1 VTTAEVATLKRTEL
15 QAAAV
20 QKFGKVAAAW
30 TPKATNEDLRAA
42 LISGEVPAKFA
53 SNGQTDLAAAIA
65 AAINPLLQTQLDE
78 ARVAEI
84 VEERFTALAATL
96 SPKATELHVKLPT
109 GTTHVLKGRQH
120 KHFDLV
126 LHYTAAGDNVALVGP
141 AGSGKTTAC
150 KAAANALGLKFYPKS
165 VGPSTDEFQ
174 MNGFLGATG
183 EYVAGL
189 IREPFEN
196 GGVLLLDEMD
206 KAHPAV
212 LTVLNTILDNGWF
225 LFPDGAF
232 IERHAQFRCVAGM
245 NTYGTGA
252 NAVYVGSNQLDGAT
266 INRFTFIDWPFDA
279 ELEEQIT
286 VDTYGDTPTIR
297 RWIARVQEARRIAD
311 SYGIRC
317 IFSPRQTLKG
327 AKHLSAGRPWD
338 EVERIILWDGVSA
351 DNRSQIERNMSRA
364 A

>member
-1 VTTAEVATLKRTEL
+1 VAQRFGGKNVATWIGR
-15 QAAAV
+15 
-20 QKFGKVAAAW
+20 
-30 TPKATNEDLRAA
+30 ATNDELREA
-42 LISGEVPAKFA
+42 LVSGEVPAKFA
-53 SNGQTDLAAAIA
+53 NSTQPDLAAAIA

-78 ARVAEI
+78 ARVQELI
-84 VEERFTALAATL
+84 EERFAALP
-96 SPKATELHVKLPT
+96 PKAPELHVKLPT
-109 GTTHVLKGRQH
+109 GAVNVLKGRQH
-120 KHFDLV
+120 KNFELL
-126 LHYTAAGDNVALVGP
+126 LHYAAAGDNVALVGP

-150 KAAANALGLKFYPKS
+150 KAAADALGLKFYPKS

-212 LTVLNTILDNGWF
+212 LTILNTILDNGWF

-266 INRFTFIDWPFDA
+266 INRFTFIDWPFDEA
-279 ELEEQIT
+279 LETEIT
-286 VDTYGDTPTIR
+286 LDTYGDSPLIR
-297 RWIARVQEARRIAD
+297 RWITRVQEARQIAD

-327 AKHLSAGRPWD
+327 AKHLAAGRPWE
-338 EVERIILWDGVSA
+338 EVERIILWGGVSA
-351 DNRSQIERNMSRA
+351 DNRSQIERNMTRA